1 MAAHLKKRVY
11 EEFTKVVQIS
21 HEEAPAKKLRLSK
34 PSKSAS
40 LHIDLCKAACS
51 TDALQYLLQFAR
63 RSVEAESVEGVIR
76 ILLEHYYKETDSS
89 VRLKI
94 ASLIG
99 LLSKTPGF
107 RPDCIVEDT
116 INTLNNEKS
125 HQVLAQLLHS
135 LLLIGS
141 QLVDTP
147 SVRQR
152 LVHVSCQHLSDTYFG
167 VRNNCLQLLGCV
179 GLTSCD
185 PPLDNVAATGLKDV
199 QNIISDYFG
208 DQDPRVR
215 TAALKAML
223 QLHDRGMTIQQDIY
237 EQACRLLSDDYE
249 QVRSAAVQ
257 MVWVLSQLYPE
268 SIVPIPS
275 SNEEIRLV
283 DDAFGKISHMVSDG
297 SWMVRVQAA
306 KTLGNMLQ
314 VSPHFLEQTLDKKL
328 MSDLRRKRTAHERA
342 KELFAS
348 GEFSSGRKW
357 ADDAPKEKLDT
368 NTVNLM
374 ASGAC
379 GAFVHGLEDEMFE
392 VRIAAVEAL
401 CQLARS
407 SASFAEKCL
416 DFLVDMFNDEIEEV
430 RLQSIHVLR
439 EISTHITL
447 REDQLDTVLAVL
459 EDSSRDI
466 REALHELLCYTNVS
480 TKECIQ
486 LALLELL
493 KNLNKYPTDRN
504 SVWKCLKFMGERHP
518 NLVLPLVPELLSTH
532 PYFDTPEPDMDDPA
546 YIAVLVLVFNAAQSC
561 PTMPALF
568 SVHTFRHYAYLR
580 DSLSHLVP
588 LLTLPGRKQPYC
600 LDAVGS
606 ASASASVEATQ
617 VFLQQS
623 LLRVENIQNLE
634 AAGAQDLLNLTIR
647 DLQRAGELQTEL
659 AGAADFCATYLHC
672 QLLLSQ
678 ALQEKLWK
686 TAVPLCLKQNNTAT
700 QAAQQMVEETFRL
713 EFLYSG
719 LESRQMAALHHVR
732 LQARA
737 LQLLLSA
744 RTRHS
749 LDTLGSRYDC
759 FLMDIDYFQRLF
771 VSELPHLKDTFV
783 DQVLDLRP
791 RLSSCGPVEVVKL
804 LQSTLRQ
811 SALLLPTLP
820 PQIQK
825 ATATI
830 IEPTGESD
838 NPLRFTSGLVVALD
852 IDATLEHV
860 QDPQNTVKVQVQYPD
875 GQSHLIHPKPAD
887 FRRPGPTRHRLI
899 TQVYLSHTAW
909 TEPCQISVRLLLAYS
924 SSAPGGA
931 ESEGP
936 QSDIEGTIPFS
947 RPVKVFIM
955 PKPTRR

>member
-11 EEFTKVVQIS
+11 EEFSKVVQIPQ
-21 HEEAPAKKLRLSK
+21 EEAPAKKLRLSK
-34 PSKSAS
+34 PSKSAA
-40 LHIDLCKAACS
+40 LHIDLCKATNS

-63 RSVEAESVEGVIR
+63 KPVEAESVEGVIR
-76 ILLEHYYKETDSS
+76 ILLEHYYKETDNS

-94 ASLIG
+94 ASLLG
-99 LLSKTPGF
+99 PLSKTEGF
-107 RPDCIVEDT
+107 SPDCIVDDAV
-116 INTLNNEKS
+116 NTLGNEKS
-125 HQVLAQLLHS
+125 HQVLAQLLDT
-135 LLLIGS
+135 LLVIGTQLPESPTVTLRLIE
-141 QLVDTP
+141 VA
-147 SVRQR
+147 
-152 LVHVSCQHLSDTYFG
+152 CKHLSDTYFG
-167 VRNNCLQLLGCV
+167 VRNKCLQLLGCLGAV
-179 GLTSCD
+179 DAPLAKDGDGSGTSSG
-185 PPLDNVAATGLKDV
+185 AATDV
-199 QNIISDYFG
+199 QSIISDYFG

-223 QLHDRGMTIQQDIY
+223 QLHERGMKIHQIIY

-306 KTLGNMLQ
+306 KTLGSMLQ

-368 NTVNLM
+368 NTVNLI

-407 SASFAEKCL
+407 STSFAEKCL

-466 REALHELLCYTNVS
+466 REALHELLGYTNVS

-504 SVWKCLKFMGERHP
+504 SVWKCLKFLGSRHP
-518 NLVLPLVPELLSTH
+518 TLVLPLVPELLSTH

-546 YIAVLVLVFNAAQSC
+546 YIAVLVLVFNAATSC

-568 SVHTFRHYAYLR
+568 SDHTFRHYAYLR

-588 LLTLPGRKQPYC
+588 PLRVRTGNTQLPGRKQVC
-600 LDAVGS
+600 GLDSVDS
-606 ASASASVEATQ
+606 SCASGSVESAQ
-617 VFLQQS
+617 LFLQQS
-623 LLRVENIQNLE
+623 LNRVSTIQNLE
-634 AAGAQDLLNLTIR
+634 APGAQDLLDLTIR
-647 DLQRAGELQTEL
+647 DLQRLGELQTEL

-672 QLLLSQ
+672 QLLLMK
-678 ALQEKLWK
+678 ALQEKLWNV
-686 TAVPLCLKQNNTAT
+686 AVPLCLKQNVTAT
-700 QAAQQMVEETFRL
+700 AAAQQILEETYKL
-713 EFLYSG
+713 EFLYGG
-719 LESRQMAALHHVR
+719 LESRQVATIHHVR
-732 LQARA
+732 LQAKA
-737 LQLLLSA
+737 LQLILTA
-744 RTRHS
+744 RTRQG
-749 LDTLGSRYDC
+749 LDLLVSSC
-759 FLMDIDYFQRLF
+759 EKFLQDVESFQRLF
-771 VSELPHLKDTFV
+771 VAELPHLQDGFV
-783 DQVLDLRP
+783 DKLVELMP
-791 RLSSCGPVEVVKL
+791 RLSSCKAAELVKI
-804 LQSTLRQ
+804 LQATLRQ
-811 SALLLPTLP
+811 SGLLQLRLPE
-820 PQIQK
+820 QIHR
-825 ATATI
+825 ATAAV

-838 NPLRFTSGLVVALD
+838 NPLRFTTGLVVALD

-860 QDPQNTVKVQVQYPD
+860 QDPQNTVKVQSPLR
-875 GQSHLIHPKPAD
+875 SKCASCWPTAPPPPSSP
-887 FRRPGPTRHRLI
+887 RPPG
-899 TQVYLSHTAW
+899 
-909 TEPCQISVRLLLAYS
+909 
-924 SSAPGGA
+924 PGGA
-931 ESEGP
+931 TAS
-936 QSDIEGTIPFS
+936 TAS
-947 RPVKVFIM
+947 RH
-955 PKPTRR
+955 RRPPSRGRFRSANP